1 VTSFLPFDSTV
12 GSSNFRD
19 QDMGGAVF
27 GNRVCEST
35 SQKNVFLLR
44 HGRRKMYCDHQ
55 CQGWRRSKQ
64 GRFGIKSLVVA
75 AAFAAFVFSPASAKM
90 MPCTGENIAKI
101 TASIDTMPETPRKM
115 AMIKEDD
122 QGDWHGQY

>member
-1 VTSFLPFDSTV
+1 
-12 GSSNFRD
+12 
-19 QDMGGAVF
+19 
-27 GNRVCEST
+27 
-35 SQKNVFLLR
+35 
-44 HGRRKMYCDHQ
+44 MYCDHQ

-115 AMIKEDD
+115 AMIKEIGMANTDMSNGNMRSACRHYMNA
-122 QGDWHGQY
+122 QKTNGM